1 MTVFL
6 KAAAV
11 ALALM
16 IAGLLSPASAQQ
28 PAPGAVKGTDINPP
42 AASVALAK
50 EILTLKDTA
59 GIYTGAV
66 AGLVGQAKET
76 FLKDNLDKQ
85 KDLEEVAAKV
95 AKDLAGRENEVGDAM
110 AKLYA
115 SLFTEQELRDL
126 VNFYK
131 SPLGKK
137 VIANEPRAMEQTMVF
152 IDAWAQA
159 FSTEIVGRFRDE
171 MKKRGKT
178 I

>member
-6 KAAAV
+6 KTAAA
-11 ALALM
+11 ALALLV
-16 IAGLLSPASAQQ
+16 AGVLVPASAQQ
-28 PAPGAVKGTDINPP
+28 PQSGAMKGSDINPP

-59 GIYTGAV
+59 GIYAGAV
-66 AGLVGQAKET
+66 AGLVGQARES

-126 VNFYK
+126 ATFYK

-137 VIANEPRAMEQTMVF
+137 VIVNEPRAMEQTMAF

-171 MKKRGKT
+171 MKKRGKE

>member
-1 MTVFL
+1 MT
-6 KAAAV
+6 
-11 ALALM
+11 
-16 IAGLLSPASAQQ
+16 
-28 PAPGAVKGTDINPP
+28 
-42 AASVALAK
+42 
-50 EILTLKDTA
+50 
-59 GIYTGAV
+59 
-66 AGLVGQAKET
+66 GLVGRPRRPSSRTISTSRRTSKRS
-76 FLKDNLDKQ
+76 LPRL
-85 KDLEEVAAKV
+85 

-126 VNFYK
+126 ANFYK

-137 VIANEPRAMEQTMVF
+137 VITNEPRAMEQTMAF

-171 MKKRGKT
+171 MKKRGKE